1 MNLKP
6 RALPDSSGYAPVH
19 VTCPSNRPTI
29 RSASG
34 LSPNETEWL
43 KTRRSQTKSAL
54 KDFFGH
60 VEIDDFDA
68 ASYIENHSGSDLPN
82 VAIGISGGGLVATL
96 NGGGAIKAFD
106 ERTEGTTAKGQLGGL
121 LQSSTYFAALS
132 GGSWALGSIYI
143 NNFTTVSNLQ
153 ENLWDFN
160 SEQLIYG
167 PARMS
172 HIEFWDEISAQVKSK
187 REAGFKTGDADFWYA
202 YSITP

>member
-1 MNLKP
+1 MAETTRMDEYYSP
-6 RALPDSSGYAPVH
+6 RIS
-19 VTCPSNRPTI
+19 CPSNRPTI

-34 LSPNETEWL
+34 LSSNETEWL

-121 LQSSTYFAALS
+121 LQSATYLAGLS
-132 GGSWALGSIYI
+132 G
-143 NNFTTVSNLQ
+143 
-153 ENLWDFN
+153 
-160 SEQLIYG
+160 
-167 PARMS
+167 
-172 HIEFWDEISAQVKSK
+172 
-187 REAGFKTGDADFWYA
+187 
-202 YSITP
+202 